1 MPLEGSLGTL
11 WGLLGELLGPLE
23 AHLGLL
29 GASWELSW
37 GLLGASLGFLGAPL
51 LGDMNWVD
59 FGTLF
64 GSQKGSQ
71 KAPKIEPKSH
81 TILDIE
87 KVALQTVLGASWVDL
102 GAFLAPCEGAKTLK
116 NH

>member
-1 MPLEGSLGTL
+1 MGRSWALLGVLGVALRGSWVALGRS
-11 WGLLGELLGPLE
+11 WRFLGELSGPLE

-37 GLLGASLGFLGAPL
+37 GLLGPSWGLLGAPL

-64 GSQKGSQ
+64 RSQKGSQ
-71 KAPKIEPKSH
+71 KAPKIEAKSH
-81 TILDIE
+81 Q
-87 KVALQTVLGASWVDL
+87 KRSQ
-102 GAFLAPCEGAKTLK
+102 F
-116 NH
+116 